1 MAKRMARKSA
11 RKTSARKAAKRRTA
25 ARPPSTRK
33 TAKKKR
39 TAKRTSPAAAVTI
52 QGWPTDPMGGSPP
65 LHMPAPTMPGS
76 PLPTR
81 IVAPSRAP
89 AAQVH
94 AVGTEAF
101 RYWTAAEAL
110 RRGAAFWS
118 AAGAR
123 AWHPEV
129 GQSLPVRLDDGVDLN
144 AYYARNDF
152 PPEDIKQGLSFFHD
166 TVRDATTNR
175 QVTVFSG
182 ESPDIAAHELGHAV
196 LDTLKPVLFEIAS
209 IEAAAFHES
218 FGDMSAILTALQLP
232 SVRQAVLEET
242 DGNLRRNSSV
252 SRVAEQLGF
261 AIRQRSP
268 AAVDRDS
275 LRNAANSFLY
285 VDPLTLPSSGPAT
298 QLSRAGHN
306 FSRVFTGAFL
316 EALGGMVLKQASR
329 PRVDDVEQA
338 TADMGRL
345 LARGIVDAPVST
357 RFFQAVAEQLVL
369 ADSDLF
375 AGKYAEALTSAFV
388 RRNLMPVRSL
398 AAPDAV
404 GAAPARAAAAA
415 ARHAAATAGRR
426 TARAAASDASV
437 RIAID
442 GASLGL
448 SAKTLYVAAPPVDDA
463 TAAPASTLAGMAA
476 RETTVAPRA
485 ADLQAFCEALI
496 VRGRVSMAPAAG
508 RRRGLVAS
516 FSQTRKHATHY
527 LDPLPDD
534 SVELKR
540 IAFECW

>member
-1 MAKRMARKSA
+1 MAKKTARKA
-11 RKTSARKAAKRRTA
+11 TRKTSARKTATRRRA
-25 ARPPSTRK
+25 GRADSVRK
-33 TAKKKR
+33 TARKR
-39 TAKRTSPAAAVTI
+39 TAKRPKPAAGATI

-65 LHMPAPTMPGS
+65 LQLPVPAMPGS
-76 PLPTR
+76 TLPTR
-81 IVAPSRAP
+81 IVAPSHAP
-89 AAQVH
+89 APQIH

-110 RRGAAFWS
+110 RRGAAFWA

-123 AWHPEV
+123 AWHPDV
-129 GQSLPVRLDDGVDLN
+129 GPSLPVRLDDGVDLN

-152 PPEDIKQGLSFFHD
+152 PAEDIKQGLSFFHD
-166 TVRDATTNR
+166 TVRDAATNR

-242 DGNLRRNSSV
+242 DGNLRRNSTV

-285 VDPLTLPSSGPAT
+285 VDPLTLSSSGPAS
-298 QLSRAGHN
+298 QLTRAAHN
-306 FSRVFTGAFL
+306 LSRVFTGAFL

-338 TADMGRL
+338 SADMGRL
-345 LARGIVDAPVST
+345 LARGIADAPVST
-357 RFFQAVAEQLVL
+357 RFFQAVAEQVVL
-369 ADSDLF
+369 ADSSLF

-404 GAAPARAAAAA
+404 GAAPARAGAAA
-415 ARHAAATAGRR
+415 ARYAASAAGRR
-426 TARAAASDASV
+426 TVRAAASDASV

-442 GASLGL
+442 GATLGL

-463 TAAPASTLAGMAA
+463 AAAPASTLAAMAA

-527 LDPLPDD
+527 LEPLPND